1 MQARSDL
8 VKKMNNHF
16 SKSLSLIEE
25 GSADNN
31 AQIREEMK
39 QFFICAEEIE
49 KEIAKFEVS
58 SINKVSEGELIAI
71 EKQKEAVQEFLY
83 RFDDQIQQIEHQ
95 IRDVLGNTSYLLDC

>member
-49 KEIAKFEVS
+49 KEINRNCFIISKKKLQNLKFHQ
-58 SINKVSEGELIAI
+58 SIKLVKV
-71 EKQKEAVQEFLY
+71 
-83 RFDDQIQQIEHQ
+83 
-95 IRDVLGNTSYLLDC
+95 N